1 MEVIGFPNY
10 LINEYGR
17 IYSKISNMYLKSKY
31 YKGSYKTI
39 SLYHEGKPYN
49 LQIHK
54 LIALHYI
61 PNPYNLPQVNHKN
74 QIKDDNRTENME
86 WVSNE
91 DMIYYSQFKN
101 NINNIDDVRFLKNI
115 GEVRFIK
122 NSINPYNARIS
133 NNYVNYYRCFKS
145 EKEAIYWCFLTL
157 LRT

>member
-1 MEVIGFPNY
+1 MLFIVMEVIGFPNY

-61 PNPYNLPQVNHKN
+61 PNPYNRI
-74 QIKDDNRTENME
+74 IKQLTKSKYNLVSEDFRIIDNSVEIRTH
-86 WVSNE
+86 
-91 DMIYYSQFKN
+91 IYTFTH
-101 NINNIDDVRFLKNI
+101 L
-115 GEVRFIK
+115 
-122 NSINPYNARIS
+122 
-133 NNYVNYYRCFKS
+133 
-145 EKEAIYWCFLTL
+145 
-157 LRT
+157 